1 MSGDHEQL
9 FREFLA
15 ARPDMA
21 KHISFDPELGP
32 LVANDAV
39 TQFAL
44 WAVEN
49 DYAPAGAFGKAV
61 ELQGKVNEW
70 AERQGAEG
78 DIVELPREG
87 K

>member
-1 MSGDHEQL
+1 MDGYDKL
-9 FREFLA
+9 LRKFLK

-32 LVANDAV
+32 LIANDAV

-49 DYAPAGAFGKAV
+49 DYAPADAFGKAV
-61 ELQGKVNEW
+61 EL
-70 AERQGAEG
+70 
-78 DIVELPREG
+78 
-87 K
+87 